1 MVHRPFLFFFHR
13 NYHNILHCYEVSNI
27 NTINKIK
34 QTPEII
40 DGLLDNLAKD
50 YSRIF
55 RIEKAL
61 YSSF

>member
-1 MVHRPFLFFFHR
+1 MFFIAMRFV
-13 NYHNILHCYEVSNI
+13 ILI
-27 NTINKIK
+27 QLNKIK

-40 DGLLDNLAKD
+40 DELLDNLAKD